1 MSRIRAGEGLL
12 RSDSKSPES
21 DESPRVKLIFAGLM
35 VAMLIAALDQT
46 IVATALPTIVGDLKG
61 LGRLSWVVTAY
72 LLTSTASAPLYGKI
86 SDLYGRKKIFLGAI
100 VVFLLGSAL
109 SGLAQSMNQLI
120 AFRALQGLGAGGLI
134 VLATT
139 IIGDIVPPRDRGKYQ
154 GLFGAVF
161 GVASVAGPLV
171 GGWLVQGPGWRWV
184 FYVNVPIGV
193 VALVI
198 ISIALKESKG
208 GLKYQVDYL
217 GALLAVA
224 AISTLLLVTVWGGST
239 YAWLSWQIGLL
250 LAFGILLV
258 LTFVYRESSAPD
270 PILPLR
276 LFKNKVFATA
286 NTASF
291 IVGAAMF
298 GAIIYLP
305 TYLQIVR
312 GVSPATSGLLL
323 LPLMGGLL
331 FSSIG
336 SGLIIS
342 KIGRYKAF
350 PIAGTAVMTLG
361 MYLLSTLGIH
371 SSYLRATLY
380 MATVGIGIGMVMQ
393 VLVLA
398 VQNAVGLKDMGVA
411 TSSAT
416 FFRSMGSA
424 FGTAIFGSILTTRLA
439 YNLKLVLPKNVTFE
453 KLSGAITGSPEQ
465 LKLLP
470 TAIHNAAVEAFVKS
484 LHTVY
489 LAAVPVAVLG
499 FIVTLVLPEIKLR
512 KSVDTLGDKES
523 TTSTVEKSLGTL

>member
-1 MSRIRAGEGLL
+1 MSIDNTKTEAPREA
-12 RSDSKSPES
+12 SPLP
-21 DESPRVKLIFAGLM
+21 DTKRVRLIFAGLM
-35 VAMLIAALDQT
+35 VAMLLAALDQT

-100 VVFLLGSAL
+100 VVFLTGSAL
-109 SGLAQSMNQLI
+109 SGLAQSMNELI

-184 FYVNVPIGV
+184 FYVNVPIGI
-193 VALVI
+193 VALGI
-198 ISIALKESKG
+198 ITVALRESKG
-208 GLKYQVDYL
+208 TQRYQVDYV
-217 GALLAVA
+217 GALLSVA

-239 YAWLSWQIGLL
+239 YPWMSWQIAGLTAL
-250 LAFGILLV
+250 GIV
-258 LTFVYRESSAPD
+258 LIVLFVARENKASD

-276 LFKNKVFATA
+276 LFKNRVFTIA
-286 NTASF
+286 NMAGF
-291 IVGAAMF
+291 IVGAGMF

-312 GVSPATSGLLL
+312 GVSPSTSGLLL

-331 FSSIG
+331 LSSIG

-342 KIGRYKAF
+342 KIGRYKLF
-350 PIAGTAVMTLG
+350 PIIGTAVMTIG
-361 MYLLSTLGIH
+361 MYLLSTLGAH
-371 SSYLRATLY
+371 SSYLHATIF
-380 MATVGIGIGMVMQ
+380 MATVGLGIGMVMQ

-398 VQNAVGLKDMGVA
+398 VQNAVGMKDMGVA

-424 FGTAIFGSILTTRLA
+424 FGTAIFGSILTSRLTH
-439 YNLKLVLPKNVTFE
+439 YLKLVVPKGVPLA
-453 KLSGAITGSPEQ
+453 KLSTAITGSPEQ

-470 TAIHNAAVEAFVKS
+470 SPIHSAAVDAFVKS
-484 LHTVY
+484 LHVVY
-489 LAAVPVAVLG
+489 LSAVPVAIVG
-499 FIVTLVLPEIKLR
+499 FIVTLVLPEIQLR
-512 KSVDTLGDKES
+512 KSTRSEDNHS
-523 TTSTVEKSLGTL
+523 TTATVEQSLGAL

>member
-1 MSRIRAGEGLL
+1 
-12 RSDSKSPES
+12 
-21 DESPRVKLIFAGLM
+21 
-35 VAMLIAALDQT
+35 MLIAALDQT

-61 LGRLSWVVTAY
+61 LERLSWVVTAY

-100 VVFLLGSAL
+100 VIFLLGSAL
-109 SGLAQSMNQLI
+109 SGLAQSMNELI

-161 GVASVAGPLV
+161 GVASIAGPLV

-184 FYVNVPIGV
+184 FYVNIPIGV
-193 VALVI
+193 IALVI
-198 ISIALKESKG
+198 ISAALKESKSSI
-208 GLKYQVDYL
+208 KHRVDYL
-217 GALLAVA
+217 GSLLAVA
-224 AISTLLLVTVWGGST
+224 AISTLLLATVWGGST
-239 YAWLSWQIGLL
+239 YAWLSWQLGLTL
-250 LAFGILLV
+250 TLGILLV
-258 LTFVYRESSAPD
+258 LAFVYRESIAPD
-270 PILPLR
+270 PLLPLR
-276 LFKNKVFATA
+276 LFKNKVFTIA
-286 NTASF
+286 NAASF

-312 GVSPATSGLLL
+312 GVSPAMSGFLL

-331 FSSIG
+331 FSSIT

-342 KIGRYKAF
+342 KVGRYKAF
-350 PIAGTAVMTLG
+350 PIVGTSVMTVG
-361 MYLLSTLGIH
+361 MYLLSTLGVH
-371 SSYLRATLY
+371 SSYLRATVF
-380 MATVGIGIGMVMQ
+380 MAVVGIGIGMVMQ

-398 VQNAVGLKDMGVA
+398 VQNAVGLRDMGVA

-424 FGTAIFGSILTTRLA
+424 FGTAIFGSILTTRLT
-439 YNLKLVLPKNVTFE
+439 YNLKLVLPKGVTFE

-470 TAIHNAAVEAFVKS
+470 TAMHIAAVEAFVKS
-484 LHTVY
+484 LHDVY
-489 LAAVPVAVLG
+489 LVAVPVAIVA
-499 FIVTLVLPEIKLR
+499 FMVTLILPEIKLR
-512 KSVDTLGDKES
+512 NSVGDPSDKES
-523 TTSTVEKSLGTL
+523 TATTVEKSLGTL